1 MPSNKPDHFSS
12 ANLSQLQSQLA
23 IWSDFAS
30 KYFEHAGKLAELNMN
45 ACKSIFEETALA
57 TQQLQASQDPQT
69 LLSLTSNQAQP
80 QIEKA
85 LLYGRQLGEIMA
97 CMQTDLA
104 NVVKAEVEES
114 QQSMAKIAETSAVGA
129 PNSMPNM
136 ADLMK
141 SALDNVNAGYEQFM
155 KTAQESTEAAQGNFL
170 AAAKP
175 IKKATG
181 RSKPH

>member
-30 KYFEHAGKLAELNMN
+30 KYFEHAGKLAELNVN
-45 ACKSIFEETALA
+45 ACKSIFEETSLA
-57 TQQLQASQDPQT
+57 TQQLQASQDPQA
-69 LLSLTSNQAQP
+69 LLSMTQAQP

-97 CMQTDLA
+97 SMQTDLA

-129 PNSMPNM
+129 PGSMPNM

-175 IKKATG
+175 AKKATG